1 MLYLCFI
8 KGCDI
13 KLNGL
18 VKKLS
23 MEELGRL
30 DAETYKSSPK
40 IPLVVVLDN
49 IRSQQNT
56 GSVFRTGDA
65 YRIEA
70 LYLCGI
76 TATPPHREIHRS
88 ALGATETVDWRY
100 FHTTREAIADLRSK
114 GYTIAGIEQMA
125 GSVSLNDFKVSGNQP
140 LAVIF
145 GNEVEG
151 LSEDILQ
158 ELDLAIELPQYG
170 TKHSLNIS
178 VCAGIVIWNIFNQ
191 FVEQRPEAWR

>member
-1 MLYLCFI
+1 
-8 KGCDI
+8 
-13 KLNGL
+13 
-18 VKKLS
+18 

-151 LSEDILQ
+151 LSEDILPL
-158 ELDLAIELPQYG
+158 LDLAIELPQYG

-191 FVEQRPEAWR
+191 FVEQRPEISC

>member
-125 GSVSLNDFKVSGNQP
+125 GSVSLNDFKVPGNQP

-191 FVEQRPEAWR
+191 FVEQGPEAWR